1 VPFNAGT
8 TRHRGK
14 AVGYAG
20 AMVKAKLAERFAQR
34 DERALSRAISLIESG
49 SAAGQALLKEV
60 RGQGGKARVIGVTG
74 SPGSGKSTLVDKL
87 ISAAREQKR
96 RVAVVAVD
104 PTSPFS
110 GGAILGDRIRM
121 TRHHQDEG
129 VFIRSMATRGQLGG
143 LATATLQVVAL
154 LDAYGF
160 DDIFIETVGVG
171 QSEVD
176 IVQVAD
182 TTVVVLTPGSGDGVQ
197 AFKAG
202 VMEIADVFV
211 INKYDLPGGPRLKR
225 ELKAALEL
233 AHPEEGAWVPP
244 IKETVATTGE
254 GVAAVYAEFDAH
266 RRHLEQRGALGEV
279 RRRRARFEVAAMI
292 TEEVRRALVRQEA
305 AFVEAVLAGEL
316 TPFEA
321 ARALLKETR

>member
-1 VPFNAGT
+1 
-8 TRHRGK
+8 
-14 AVGYAG
+14 
-20 AMVKAKLAERFAQR
+20 MVKARLAERFAQR
-34 DERALSRAISLIESG
+34 DERALSRAISLVESG
-49 SAAGQALLKEV
+49 SEAGQELLKQV
-60 RGQGGKARVIGVTG
+60 RVQGGKARVIGITG

-87 ISAAREQKR
+87 ISAAREQGR

-244 IKETVATTGE
+244 IKEAIATTSE

-266 RRHLEQRGALGEV
+266 RQHLEQRGALREV
-279 RRRRARFEVAAMI
+279 HRRRARFEVAAMI
-292 TEEVRRALVRQEA
+292 TEEVRRALARQEA

-321 ARALLKETR
+321 AGALLKETR

>member
-1 VPFNAGT
+1 MPFNAGT